1 VAALLRAH
9 RLDPADPIMPPPKS
23 ASAPKKASAT
33 DAPQEPVFDC
43 RKTYFVSPQLEE
55 MVEVKKFSPE
65 QAKELSEA
73 LKKAMDNCNAFLTP
87 PQASFAK
94 GLMPFYRL
102 HGYHEG
108 MRTAGAKLGK
118 AMGSGFGDEGANLKN
133 IIQQVQESGVVI
145 GKLKR
150 DAEKIDV
157 PLIQGLGQ
165 KMEAI
170 QAKNPELFTKDEFQ
184 QVANVL
190 QFAENI
196 KKIDTT
202 GVPSATRLK
211 DAKNTV
217 SKVWVTVKNFEKMG
231 TQDVPL
237 RATRNG
243 PLETIC
249 WPLETVV
256 RDCSARADRVCGG
269 RMGVR
274 VSVANSSYSTTLNR
288 TLLVDGTTAVF
299 YGTPAVQRILHPIA
313 GIQCTDVRLRLRIT
327 PGVLYALQTNR
338 DRDFT
343 GLIERALRSAESF
356 LVPAAVLNGSSARRR
371 LLTATVGQR
380 QRHDGGR
387 ALPGRLVPRAL
398 PEARAVRLRA
408 MSERPDPRGRRQ
420 HAARPSV
427 GARRVAVPARLR
439 ARLPGPGAD
448 TPRRSASP
456 DSRAPS

>member
-1 VAALLRAH
+1 MNGAPFAGQIAGDWDLSLFQTGPGCDPLVIPTAPCPPNRFRSPLDGTCRACAVCAPGEVQLRNCSSAGDRVCAGPVQIDLPALAAAGVNTSQLYLQALQGVLAAALTASKPVPLPAQLPLAPGNVSSLR
-9 RLDPADPIMPPPKS
+9 I
-23 ASAPKKASAT
+23 T
-33 DAPQEPVFDC
+33 PQPYRSHAYLNLTSLAC
-43 RKTYFVSPQLEE
+43 YCHPCTACP
-55 MVEVKKFSPE
+55 
-65 QAKELSEA
+65 QAKFMVSTCQIDA
-73 LKKAMDNCNAFLTP
+73 DAVC
-87 PQASFAK
+87 QAC
-94 GLMPFYRL
+94 
-102 HGYHEG
+102 
-108 MRTAGAKLGK
+108 
-118 AMGSGFGDEGANLKN
+118 
-133 IIQQVQESGVVI
+133 
-145 GKLKR
+145 
-150 DAEKIDV
+150 KIC
-157 PLIQGLGQ
+157 G
-165 KMEAI
+165 
-170 QAKNPELFTKDEFQ
+170 
-184 QVANVL
+184 
-190 QFAENI
+190 
-196 KKIDTT
+196 
-202 GVPSATRLK
+202 
-211 DAKNTV
+211 
-217 SKVWVTVKNFEKMG
+217 
-231 TQDVPL
+231 
-237 RATRNG
+237 
-243 PLETIC
+243 
-249 WPLETVV
+249 PLETVV

-313 GIQCTDVRLRLRIT
+313 GIQCTDVLRLRLRIT

-338 DRDFT
+338 DSDFT

-448 TPRRSASP
+448 TPRRSVSP